1 MEQMDISDWCY
12 HTHCL
17 SAKWSVTRPWSDVLA
32 QKAKISH
39 TWRHIFVLSSYKNNS
54 KVSYISITSVHVIQ
68 FHFTEKP
75 QAGGNSHHHLL
86 TRVYSYWSAE
96 DLDCTMEAPQWHIP
110 DSSSSGVQT
119 STRTSLSVKMPS
131 SASRRP
137 EEPQGFRDCLYMSRM
152 PQKCIFKD
160 LCCCH
165 TITFGMTQTI
175 QHTVKHCSL
184 HRLYVQYCIVSVIP
198 APAANPSFSIV
209 TLQHQHSL
217 GAVKASS
224 LKSPDWY
231 QEFTASWLTRPIL
244 IRPRILLL
252 FGSSLLQGS
261 KLLVQQVWQ
270 RQGSYKTHFCG
281 MCLMYFE
288 GDDPSWSQHP
298 LTLDKTSGHNVLCCQ
313 NISQH
318 LVASV
323 FMVFPVIFLLSSK
336 QKQQTTA
343 GVFRVFYPWK

>member
-17 SAKWSVTRPWSDVLA
+17 SAKWSVTRPWSDVMA

-39 TWRHIFVLSSYKNNS
+39 TRRHIFIFHLIS

-152 PQKCIFKD
+152 PQKCVFKD
-160 LCCCH
+160 LYCCH
-165 TITFGMTQTI
+165 TKRRIGRWGPCQSFWYDTDNTT
-175 QHTVKHCSL
+175 
-184 HRLYVQYCIVSVIP
+184 YCK
-198 APAANPSFSIV
+198 
-209 TLQHQHSL
+209 TLQPSQIICAILYSQCH
-217 GAVKASS
+217 
-224 LKSPDWY
+224 
-231 QEFTASWLTRPIL
+231 TRP
-244 IRPRILLL
+244 
-252 FGSSLLQGS
+252 S
-261 KLLVQQVWQ
+261 
-270 RQGSYKTHFCG
+270 RQSF
-281 MCLMYFE
+281 F
-288 GDDPSWSQHP
+288 
-298 LTLDKTSGHNVLCCQ
+298 
-313 NISQH
+313 
-318 LVASV
+318 
-323 FMVFPVIFLLSSK
+323 
-336 QKQQTTA
+336 
-343 GVFRVFYPWK
+343 